1 MFEQQFTLI
10 ILISHQI
17 LYAVHLR
24 FAFVNCTE
32 INYEALAN
40 GAASSTPE
48 VCVEAAF
55 DE

>member
-17 LYAVHLR
+17 LFAVHLR

-32 INYEALAN
+32 INYEAVAVAEA
-40 GAASSTPE
+40 GA
-48 VCVEAAF
+48 
-55 DE
+55 